1 MIWVRCTSYT
11 SSLLFSFMQF
21 DGRYISS
28 LTILF
33 RCNTYCCGSVWRSR
47 LLFLKSAK
55 LFPNVP
61 DCSALNLLAS
71 KAFDLPHPT
80 KGRSSSQSER
90 LRDHGE
96 EGTNAVSYE
105 PAADKT
111 RHQGET
117 LR

>member
-21 DGRYISS
+21 DGVNA
-28 LTILF
+28 IL
-33 RCNTYCCGSVWRSR
+33 NVVLLVWRSR
-47 LLFLKSAK
+47 LLFLKYAK
-55 LFPNVP
+55 NFPR

-80 KGRSSSQSER
+80 KGRSSSLKSER
-90 LRDHGE
+90 VRDHGE

>member
-21 DGRYISS
+21 DDAI
-28 LTILF
+28 LTVVL
-33 RCNTYCCGSVWRSR
+33 SVWRSR

-55 LFPNVP
+55 NFPNVP

-80 KGRSSSQSER
+80 KGRSSSLKSER

>member
-21 DGRYISS
+21 DDAI
-28 LTILF
+28 LTVVL
-33 RCNTYCCGSVWRSR
+33 SVWRSR

-55 LFPNVP
+55 IFPNVP

-80 KGRSSSQSER
+80 KGRSSS
-90 LRDHGE
+90 
-96 EGTNAVSYE
+96 
-105 PAADKT
+105 
-111 RHQGET
+111 
-117 LR
+117 

>member
-21 DGRYISS
+21 DG
-28 LTILF
+28 
-33 RCNTYCCGSVWRSR
+33 
-47 LLFLKSAK
+47 
-55 LFPNVP
+55 

-80 KGRSSSQSER
+80 KGRSSLLKSKR

-96 EGTNAVSYE
+96 EGTNVVSYE

>member
-1 MIWVRCTSYT
+1 MERDFDVHVVVELYLSELKASRC
-11 SSLLFSFMQF
+11 
-21 DGRYISS
+21 R
-28 LTILF
+28 
-33 RCNTYCCGSVWRSR
+33 
-47 LLFLKSAK
+47 K
-55 LFPNVP
+55 

-80 KGRSSSQSER
+80 KGRSSSLKSKR

-96 EGTNAVSYE
+96 EGTNVVSYE